1 MPMNVSSTLFTV
13 GIAIEQPMLLA
24 TIRQILEQRHE
35 IEAITI
41 LQLPES
47 LPSQKVDVLL
57 LDDKHSH
64 FFQDPMPEANTALL
78 KQIPTVL
85 IAARD
90 KDWIWQMHKTGVVG
104 LLNMSSNPNEIP
116 EALYSAWKGG
126 RYFSQTIVDI
136 LVEMSFAAQPA
147 NQEKKHDQLSE
158 REMEIF
164 LLVANGKSTKDIA
177 ETLFLSPH
185 TVNTHRKNI
194 LKKLSCK
201 NAAELLNYAYNQ
213 RLLAPSNT

>member
-1 MPMNVSSTLFTV
+1 MKSVPALFTV
-13 GIAIEQPMLLA
+13 GLAIEQPMLLS
-24 TIRQILEQRHE
+24 IVRQVLDVRSEIQVSILTNPLPAHFHE
-35 IEAITI
+35 
-41 LQLPES
+41 
-47 LPSQKVDVLL
+47 KVDVLL
-57 LDDKHSH
+57 IDDKHSG
-64 FFQDPMPEANTALL
+64 FFQDPMPEQHTQWLM
-78 KQIPTVL
+78 QCPTVL
-85 IAARD
+85 VAARD
-90 KDWIWQMHKTGVVG
+90 KDWIWQMHKSGVVG

-126 RYFSQTIVDI
+126 RYFSQSIVDI
-136 LVEMSFAAQPA
+136 LVEMSFAARPA
-147 NQEKKHDQLSE
+147 NQEKRHDQLSE
-158 REMEIF
+158 REMEVF

-177 ETLFLSPH
+177 EALFLSPH

>member
-1 MPMNVSSTLFTV
+1 MPILFRV
-13 GIAIEQPMLLA
+13 GLAIKQPMLLA
-24 TIRQILEQRHE
+24 SVRQVLDAREE
-35 IEAITI
+35 IELIDIASPIREEDYKDI
-41 LQLPES
+41 Q
-47 LPSQKVDVLL
+47 VLL
-57 LDDKHSH
+57 IDDQHSH
-64 FFQDPMPEANTALL
+64 FFQDPMPEQHTLWL
-78 KQIPTVL
+78 RRCPTVL
-85 IAARD
+85 VAARD
-90 KDWIWQMHKTGVVG
+90 KDWIWQVHKSGVVG
-104 LLNMSSNPNEIP
+104 LLNMLSHPSEIP

-136 LVEMSFAAQPA
+136 LVEMSFAAQPE
-147 NQEKKHDQLSE
+147 NQEKRHDQLSD

-164 LLVANGKSTKDIA
+164 LMVANGKSTREIA
-177 ETLFLSPH
+177 EALFLSPH

>member
-1 MPMNVSSTLFTV
+1 MKSVPALFTV
-13 GIAIEQPMLLA
+13 GLAIEQPMLLA
-24 TIRQILEQRHE
+24 TVRQVLDVRSEIQVSILSNPLPAHFHE
-35 IEAITI
+35 A
-41 LQLPES
+41 
-47 LPSQKVDVLL
+47 VDVLL
-57 LDDKHSH
+57 IDDKHSG
-64 FFQDPMPEANTALL
+64 FFQDPMPEQHTQWLR
-78 KQIPTVL
+78 QCPTVL
-85 IAARD
+85 VAARD

-147 NQEKKHDQLSE
+147 NQEKRHDQLSE